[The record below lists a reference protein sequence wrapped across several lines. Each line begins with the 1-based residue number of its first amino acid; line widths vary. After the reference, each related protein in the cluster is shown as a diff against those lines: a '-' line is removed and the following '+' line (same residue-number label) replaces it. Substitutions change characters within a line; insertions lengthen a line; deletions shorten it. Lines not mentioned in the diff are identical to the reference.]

1 MGGLLTQKAAAVM
14 DASPNNPCRVLRCGG
29 QGGPPASWGAALIS
43 KVSPSGN
50 QLVIASSV
58 STPLLTC
65 RIARLEKNLPPPQH
79 VRHQTWKWDRE
90 GGWGPLR

>member
-1 MGGLLTQKAAAVM
+1 M
-14 DASPNNPCRVLRCGG
+14 RG

-43 KVSPSGN
+43 KASPSGD
-50 QLVIASSV
+50 QLVTASSA

-65 RIARLEKNLPPPQH
+65 RIARLEKNLPPPRR
-79 VRHQTWKWDRE
+79 VRHQTRKWDRE